1 MKVRL
6 ISDSND
12 TLIGMRL
19 VGIEGKIAVD
29 KDEIINE
36 FNRLSDDKDVGL
48 VLITE
53 NVNAICEEFF
63 TERKLSQSRP
73 LITVIPGY
81 KTDGTAQSSIMKCV
95 NEAIGVKM

>member
-12 TLIGMRL
+12 TLIGLRL
-19 VGIEGKIAVD
+19 VGIEGTIAAE
-29 KDEIINE
+29 KEEIINE
-36 FNRLSDDKDVGL
+36 FKKLSEDKEVGL

-53 NVNAICEEFF
+53 KVNALCEDFF

-81 KTDGTAQSSIMKCV
+81 KTDGVAQSSIMKCV